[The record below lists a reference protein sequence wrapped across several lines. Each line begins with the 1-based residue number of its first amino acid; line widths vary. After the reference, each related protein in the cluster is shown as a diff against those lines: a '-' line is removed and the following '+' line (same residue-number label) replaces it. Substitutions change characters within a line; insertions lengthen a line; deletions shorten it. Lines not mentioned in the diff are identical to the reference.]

1 MNYYKP
7 TKLMNANGD
16 AKTIKGLKKNWLTY
30 IMYMSP
36 FTQNSKGINVCS
48 HASAGCA
55 AACLVGAGR
64 GGFTDS
70 VTRGRRNK
78 TEYFLHNRV
87 GFLEQLYK
95 ELTLI
100 SKKHKGENVAIRLNG
115 TSDIRW
121 EKFKVKDDKNLFELF
136 PDLQFYDYT
145 KNHLRFD
152 QAMPK
157 NYSLVFSRSETNH
170 DKAIELLNRGVK
182 VAMVFDNPPSK
193 FEGFDVINGD
203 EDDLT
208 FLKNNGVIIGLK
220 YKMLT
225 GKGADNGKAFETGFA
240 IRTKNAK
247 TLPLKKIKGSKK
259 TIKKA
264 A

>member
-1 MNYYKP
+1 MNYYVPK
-7 TKLMNANGD
+7 TLLNSGGD
-16 AKTIKGLKKNWLTY
+16 AKTVKGEKKGWKTWIL
-30 IMYMSP
+30 YMSP

-136 PDLQFYDYT
+136 PNLQFYDYT

-152 QAMPK
+152 QELPK

-170 DKAIELLNRGVK
+170 DKAIELLKRGVK

-193 FEGFDVINGD
+193 FEGFKVVDGD
-203 EDDLT
+203 ETDLR
-208 FLKNNGVIIGLK
+208 FLDKKGVIIGLK
-220 YKMLT
+220 YKVLT
-225 GKGADNGKAFETGFA
+225 GKGADNKLAFETGFA
-240 IRTKNAK
+240 IRVNNVKA
-247 TLPLKKIKGSKK
+247 LPLKKIKGSKK
-259 TIKKA
+259 TFKKA